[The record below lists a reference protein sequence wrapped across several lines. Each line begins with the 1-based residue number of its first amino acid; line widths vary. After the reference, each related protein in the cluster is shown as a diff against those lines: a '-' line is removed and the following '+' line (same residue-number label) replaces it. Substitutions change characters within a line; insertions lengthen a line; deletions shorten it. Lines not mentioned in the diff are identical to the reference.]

1 MTMSA
6 MPYERTAEILDPVRD
21 ALLLRI
27 PRSLTEKF
35 TCPNCGSGEYLYN
48 AYELRNAC
56 CGNCGQ
62 AIKWEN

>member
-1 MTMSA
+1 MSA

>member
-1 MTMSA
+1 MSV
-6 MPYERTAEILDPVRD
+6 MPYERAAEILDPAWD

-27 PRSLTEKF
+27 PHSLTEKF

-48 AYELRNAC
+48 LYGLRNAC

-62 AIKWEN
+62 AIKWED

>member
-1 MTMSA
+1 MSV
-6 MPYERTAEILDPVRD
+6 MPYERAAEILDPARD

-48 AYELRNAC
+48 LYGLRNAC
-56 CGNCGQ
+56 CGNCGR
-62 AIKWEN
+62 AIKWED

>member
-1 MTMSA
+1 MSV
-6 MPYERTAEILDPVRD
+6 MPYERAAEILDPVRD